1 MMDTSYPFRISPA
14 SIHEPCPDPGAMFHV
29 KRPVFLIDTRF

>member
-1 MMDTSYPFRISPA
+1 MVFFTTSIMA
-14 SIHEPCPDPGAMFHV
+14 TLFHV

>member
-1 MMDTSYPFRISPA
+1 MLVILKPINGFFTTSIMA
-14 SIHEPCPDPGAMFHV
+14 TLFHV